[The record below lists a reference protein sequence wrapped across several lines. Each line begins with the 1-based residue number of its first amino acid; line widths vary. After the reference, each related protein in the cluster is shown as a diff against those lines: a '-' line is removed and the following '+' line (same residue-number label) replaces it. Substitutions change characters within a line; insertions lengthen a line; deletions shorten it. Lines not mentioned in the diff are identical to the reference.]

1 MSTYVPQHYAA
12 ATLFRLGVWL
22 HEIAQTLRH
31 FAARL
36 DAVIAAR
43 RKTLDDCRTMSEM
56 SEREL
61 RDIGVSSA
69 QLRVSLGG
77 WSLQG
82 HERLHTMEW
91 RQPM

>member
-1 MSTYVPQHYAA
+1 MTTYLPQHYAA

-22 HEIAQTLRH
+22 HGIAQTLRSL
-31 FAARL
+31 ATRL

-43 RKTLDDCRTMSEM
+43 RKTLDDRRVLSEM

-61 RDIGVSSA
+61 RDIGVCGA
-69 QLRVSLGG
+69 QVQVFRDG
-77 WSLQG
+77 WPLQG
-82 HERLHTMEW
+82 HERLRTMEW